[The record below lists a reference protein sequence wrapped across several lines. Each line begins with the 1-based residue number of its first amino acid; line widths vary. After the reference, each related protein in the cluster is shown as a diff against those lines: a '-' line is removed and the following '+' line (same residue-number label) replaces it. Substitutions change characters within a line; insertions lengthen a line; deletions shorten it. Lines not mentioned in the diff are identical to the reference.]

1 MKLVTPSSGYEKAF
15 HAFYDDF
22 SKNDPENANYYQA
35 AKVDF
40 SGYIQSLLD
49 ESKGINLREGFV
61 PCSHFWLVD
70 SEQNILGAIRVR
82 HHIDNDF
89 LALECGHIG
98 YDIAPSHRRKGHG
111 TTMLKL
117 ALPRAKSLS
126 ISKVLITAD
135 EDNLAS
141 QKIIKANGGQYENTI
156 VGKVNNWRIARYW
169 VECK

>member
-1 MKLVTPSSGYEKAF
+1 MELVVPALEFEKAF
-15 HAFYDDF
+15 NTFFDDF
-22 SKNDPENANYYQA
+22 AHNDVENSAYYQEG
-35 AKVDF
+35 KTQFKRYV
-40 SGYIQSLLD
+40 QRLLD
-49 ESKGINLREGFV
+49 ESEGLNLQNGYV
-61 PCSHFWLVD
+61 PCSHFWLMD

-117 ALPRAKSLS
+117 ALPRAKSLG

-141 QKIIKANGGQYENTI
+141 QKVIQANGGKYENTI
-156 VGKVNNWRIARYW
+156 VGKVNNWPIARYW
-169 VECK
+169 VECE